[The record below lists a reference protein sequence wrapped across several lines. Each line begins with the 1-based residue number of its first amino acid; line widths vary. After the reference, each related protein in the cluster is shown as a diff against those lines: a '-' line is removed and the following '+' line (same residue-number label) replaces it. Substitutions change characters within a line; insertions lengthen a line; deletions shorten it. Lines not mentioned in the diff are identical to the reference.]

1 MITPEQLFLVKK
13 TLPLFNEKSVECAE
27 EMYRNIFRKDASL
40 RGLFSVEFLTP
51 KVGLRPRDN
60 PNCPFTAAKA
70 GKIDESISVQARIL
84 AATIVDFAANIDN
97 INSFQSKIDRI
108 CNLHVSRDI
117 RPAHY
122 CVVAKAFEAA
132 AKTVLGDAVT
142 EEEHNAWMA
151 AVMELAGIFIEREKE
166 IREKAEARKGVRN
179 CCLLDHFMFQPYLC
193 FADLLTLIDPCDI
206 DPFSS
211 FFLDQAWSGF
221 RAFHITKDDNSIGKI
236 VLSPSDGKE
245 VCQVGRGQFSCVR
258 MNVEGLGM
266 VHHVRK
272 PLTAMIWSKPN
283 LALSIISRHLLA
295 VNFPS
300 LALSLQFNYSAEFSN
315 SDIDH

>member
-1 MITPEQLFLVKK
+1 MLAKLNLPLKLAPTSTVVTSIARQHHDCLILSRHLLAPSVSCSLFLVSRSVLCKKSTLLELHLFLSQKSCKMITPEQLLLVKK

-51 KVGLRPRDN
+51 KAGVKPKGN
-60 PNCPFTAAKA
+60 PNCPFAAAKA

-97 INSFQSKIDRI
+97 ISSFESKIDRI

-122 CVVAKAFEAA
+122 GVVAAAFEEA

-151 AVMELAGIFIEREKE
+151 AVMALAGIFIEREKE
-166 IREKAEARKGVRN
+166 IRERAEDRKGVRD
-179 CCLLDHFMFQPYLC
+179 CCLLGHFM
-193 FADLLTLIDPCDI
+193 
-206 DPFSS
+206 
-211 FFLDQAWSGF
+211 
-221 RAFHITKDDNSIGKI
+221 
-236 VLSPSDGKE
+236 
-245 VCQVGRGQFSCVR
+245 
-258 MNVEGLGM
+258 
-266 VHHVRK
+266 
-272 PLTAMIWSKPN
+272 
-283 LALSIISRHLLA
+283 
-295 VNFPS
+295 
-300 LALSLQFNYSAEFSN
+300 LQL
-315 SDIDH
+315 